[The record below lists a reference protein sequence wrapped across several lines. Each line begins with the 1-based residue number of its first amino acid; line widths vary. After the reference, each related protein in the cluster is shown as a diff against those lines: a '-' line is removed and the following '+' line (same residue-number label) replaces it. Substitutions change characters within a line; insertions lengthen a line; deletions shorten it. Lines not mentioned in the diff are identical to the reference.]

1 MGGRRTD
8 LAPGPGVGGTAL
20 LLFGSLDREGTLFM
34 GSLIGAAI
42 AVLAGLAVAT
52 TTVVGVVQS
61 VKDDPAPPPGQT
73 QGQADVPI
81 VNYGSK

>member
-1 MGGRRTD
+1 
-8 LAPGPGVGGTAL
+8 
-20 LLFGSLDREGTLFM
+20 M
-34 GSLIGAAI
+34 GSLIGAAL

-61 VKDDPAPPPGQT
+61 VREDPAPPAGQP

-81 VNYGSK
+81 VGYGTK

>member
-1 MGGRRTD
+1 
-8 LAPGPGVGGTAL
+8 
-20 LLFGSLDREGTLFM
+20 M

-61 VKDDPAPPPGQT
+61 VKDDPAPPAGQI

-81 VNYGSK
+81 VNYGNK

>member
-1 MGGRRTD
+1 
-8 LAPGPGVGGTAL
+8 
-20 LLFGSLDREGTLFM
+20 M

-42 AVLAGLAVAT
+42 AVFAGLAVAT

-61 VKDDPAPPPGQT
+61 VKEDPVPPAGQT

-81 VNYGSK
+81 VGYGTK

>member
-1 MGGRRTD
+1 MGT
-8 LAPGPGVGGTAL
+8 
-20 LLFGSLDREGTLFM
+20 
-34 GSLIGAAI
+34 LIGAAI

-61 VKDDPAPPPGQT
+61 VKDDPAPPAGQT

-81 VNYGSK
+81 VNYGDK

>member
-1 MGGRRTD
+1 
-8 LAPGPGVGGTAL
+8 
-20 LLFGSLDREGTLFM
+20 M

-73 QGQADVPI
+73 QGQADDPI
-81 VNYGSK
+81 VGYGVK